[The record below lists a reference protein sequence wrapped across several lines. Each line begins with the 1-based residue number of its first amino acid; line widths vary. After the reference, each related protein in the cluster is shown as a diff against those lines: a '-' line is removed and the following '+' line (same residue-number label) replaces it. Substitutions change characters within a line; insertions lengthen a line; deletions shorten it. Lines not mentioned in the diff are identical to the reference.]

1 MDSYNQNSNPL
12 VPDYIL
18 RKLILLHGFSKEI
31 HMKTKTSDPFT
42 GTIADE
48 YYFINGE
55 WINKFKEFYNYDQI
69 VNIMEQYTINF
80 QTYEEYKNNIGQIL
94 NILMQQKIYQ
104 RGAEFPIELTNGN
117 ISFVPKNIEIPGIN
131 HMKIYFMNN
140 LYLVN
145 YELNQQISQ
154 IQELHVNFINNNK
167 YKCFISNTIFFSYLN
182 NVEIGIINS
191 NGMIVPVY
199 YIKFEN
205 KNSETEIK
213 RIINGGF
220 ENFIK
225 MNNIDTKRILNRFG
239 NREYLVNIKKYKE
252 ENNIND
258 NPLNSYNDMNNKY
271 PHSYINKHI
280 KIQQI
285 QNNDMNQSDQT
296 QLLMKDFRLNPTIEQ
311 TQLKLADGI
320 LEEKNKSLKNE
331 LEDKIGIIKTLQI
344 DVETKEEELKKLRK
358 KYENLKENIKQK
370 DKEIEY
376 LKKTATSRQ
385 DDKEVIK
392 QLKETLNQMRASYQD
407 LLELKDKTIM
417 DLKKSIQEKDLAKIG
432 EIFQCNDKKRIYDFS
447 LNISSPN
454 LLYSILCSQNDTFA
468 EAEEKLYQKFS
479 ELRETNNIFLY
490 KGFVIKRFKTIK
502 ENGIES
508 GMPVLMTVP
517 DDNNDEHENN
527 NQNI

>member
-1 MDSYNQNSNPL
+1 MASYNQNTNPL

-18 RKLILLHGFSKEI
+18 RKLILLYGFSKEI
-31 HMKTKTSDPFT
+31 LLKTKTSDPLT
-42 GTIADE
+42 GTSADE

-69 VNIMEQYTINF
+69 VNIIEQCTINF
-80 QTYEEYKNNIGQIL
+80 QTYEEYKNDVGRIL
-94 NILMQQKIYQ
+94 NILMQQKICQ

-117 ISFVPKNIEIPGIN
+117 ISFVPKSIEIQGIN
-131 HMKIYFMNN
+131 HMKNYFMNN

-154 IQELHVNFINNNK
+154 IQEIHVNFVTNNK
-167 YKCFISNTIFFSYLN
+167 YKCFISNKIFFSYLN

-225 MNNIDTKRILNRFG
+225 MNNIDTKRVLNRFG

-285 QNNDMNQSDQT
+285 QNNDMNQSGQT

-376 LKKTATSRQ
+376 LKKMVTSRQ

-432 EIFQCNDKKRIYDFS
+432 EIFQCNDKKRINDFS

-517 DDNNDEHENN
+517 DDNNDEQENN